1 MTKFINFQSPEKDIL
16 IDVLNGYPF
25 LDSVNISSL
34 IENIIYQKI
43 EEYHDNGSLKCKYTV
58 RFGERHGLYQEW
70 WESGEG
76 TSLGERGQL
85 KEESNWTD
93 GLKDGLYKR
102 WCSGCGV
109 SRKKEE
115 ESVWKMGEKED
126 LYQGLYREVNSVSY
140 RFTDFK
146 H

>member
-16 IDVLNGYPF
+16 IDVLNEYPL
-25 LDSVNISSL
+25 LDSVNISSI
-34 IENIIYQKI
+34 IENIIYQQI
-43 EEYHDNGSLKCKYTV
+43 EEYHPNGDLKCKYTV

-70 WESGEG
+70 WDD
-76 TSLGERGQL
+76 GQM

-93 GLKDGLYKR
+93 GLKDGLYQR
-102 WCSGCGV
+102 WCSGV
-109 SRKKEE
+109 LRKKEE

-146 H
+146 QN

>member
-16 IDVLNGYPF
+16 IDVLNGYPL
-25 LDSVNISSL
+25 LDSVNISSI
-34 IENIIYQKI
+34 IENIIYQQI
-43 EEYHDNGSLKCKYTV
+43 EEYHPNGDLKCKYTV

-70 WESGEG
+70 WDD
-76 TSLGERGQL
+76 GQM

-93 GLKDGLYKR
+93 GLKDGLYQR
-102 WCSGCGV
+102 WCSGV
-109 SRKKEE
+109 LRKKEE

-146 H
+146 QN

>member
-16 IDVLNGYPF
+16 IDVLNGYPL
-25 LDSVNISSL
+25 LDSVNISSI
-34 IENIIYQKI
+34 IENIIYQQI
-43 EEYHDNGSLKCKYTV
+43 EEYHPNGYLRCKYTV

-70 WESGEG
+70 WDD
-76 TSLGERGQL
+76 GQM

-93 GLKDGLYKR
+93 GLKDGLYQR
-102 WCSGCGV
+102 WCSGV
-109 SRKKEE
+109 LRKKEE

-146 H
+146 QN

>member
-16 IDVLNGYPF
+16 IDVLNEYPL
-25 LDSVNISSL
+25 LDSVNISSI
-34 IENIIYQKI
+34 IENIIYQQI
-43 EEYHDNGSLKCKYTV
+43 EEYHPNGDLKCKYTV

-70 WESGEG
+70 WDD
-76 TSLGERGQL
+76 GQM

-93 GLKDGLYKR
+93 GLKDGLYQR
-102 WCSGCGV
+102 WCSGV
-109 SRKKEE
+109 LRKKEE